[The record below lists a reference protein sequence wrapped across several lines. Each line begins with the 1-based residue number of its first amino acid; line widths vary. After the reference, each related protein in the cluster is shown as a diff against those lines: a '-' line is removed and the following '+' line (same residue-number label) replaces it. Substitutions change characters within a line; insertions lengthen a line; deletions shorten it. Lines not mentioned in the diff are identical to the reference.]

1 MAILTDKP
9 WDSLI
14 TNCVKYGNP
23 WHAISLY
30 QQMKRSEFLRPN
42 DRSFVALL
50 KACTK
55 LRALEMGLELHA
67 DIARLGL
74 LEKNPFAGST
84 LVGMYVKCGS
94 LAKATQVF
102 DRLEGQDVVSWTALI
117 TGYVEHGRFENAL
130 QCYEQMQVEGVS
142 PNAITFV
149 STLKAC
155 GSIRATSRG
164 HILHIEIKRQ
174 GLLQTN
180 IYVGSALV
188 DMYAKFGSLMR
199 ARQVFDEVPARNEVL
214 WNALITGYVECG
226 WGRKALECF
235 EQMRLE
241 GVVPNAVTFI
251 CILKASGLVGAT
263 DRVEEIHAEIEKQNL
278 LGSDLLVGST
288 LVDMYAK

>member
-117 TGYVEHGRFENAL
+117 TGYVEHGHGKDALHSFEL
-130 QCYEQMQVEGVS
+130 MQQEGIYLDDV
-142 PNAITFV
+142 TFLC
-149 STLKAC
+149 SLKAC
-155 GSIRATSRG
+155 AS
-164 HILHIEIKRQ
+164 
-174 GLLQTN
+174 
-180 IYVGSALV
+180 VGV
-188 DMYAKFGSLMR
+188 IDK
-199 ARQVFDEVPARNEVL
+199 
-214 WNALITGYVECG
+214 G
-226 WGRKALECF
+226 WKIHS
-235 EQMRLE
+235 M
-241 GVVPNAVTFI
+241 VV
-251 CILKASGLVGAT
+251 KSGLERQPLIG
-263 DRVEEIHAEIEKQNL
+263 N
-278 LGSDLLVGST
+278 T
-288 LVDMYAK
+288 LVDMYAKC